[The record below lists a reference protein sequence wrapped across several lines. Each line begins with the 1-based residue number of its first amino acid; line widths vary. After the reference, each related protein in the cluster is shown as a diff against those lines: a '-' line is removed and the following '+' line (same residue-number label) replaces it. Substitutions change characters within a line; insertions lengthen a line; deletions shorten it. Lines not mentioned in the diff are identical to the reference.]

1 MYQVL
6 PIVEAPFALPEIT
19 RGSRRYNFGM
29 FALTTENSV
38 EWLRRHARIGD
49 REPIHVRELADGVS
63 NVVLRVETP
72 RRTFVVKQS
81 RPQLRTEAAW
91 FSDINRIWRE
101 RDVMQLL
108 RPLLPSLV
116 VPEILFGV
124 EADYAF
130 AMSHAPEPFR
140 NWRSMLLQGEVD
152 AALGEQA
159 GKLLGVIHDATAR
172 RSQEMARFADRTV
185 FEQLRVEPF
194 YLKIQQKHPHVQAP
208 VQALI
213 ERMRSRRL
221 ALCHGDF
228 SPKNLLVHSGGFT
241 LVDYETGHWGDPA
254 MDIGFFLSHILLKAV
269 HRPEKS
275 LDYFALTRGF
285 WTGYTTVQQALP
297 IGDLRSAGIQ
307 HLAACLLAR
316 VDGTSPAPYLTGE
329 EERETVRCIAQRL
342 FDEKPE
348 NWELALL
355 AVEESLGECR
365 PFSLT
370 QEEQE

>member
-6 PIVEAPFALPEIT
+6 PIVEALFPLAEIT
-19 RGSRRYNFGM
+19 RRSRQYNFDM
-29 FALTTENSV
+29 FALTAENSV
-38 EWLRRHARIGD
+38 EWLRRHAQID
-49 REPIHVRELADGVS
+49 EREPIHVRELADGVS

-72 RRTFVVKQS
+72 KRTFVVKQS

-101 RDVMQLL
+101 RDVMQML

-116 VPEILFGV
+116 VPEILFCV

-140 NWRSMLLQGEVD
+140 NWRSMLLQGDVD

-159 GKLLGVIHDATAR
+159 GKLLGIMHDATAR
-172 RSQEMARFADRTV
+172 RSQEMAKLADRTI

-194 YLKIQQKHPHVQAP
+194 YWKIQQKHPHLHGP

-213 ERMRSRRL
+213 DRMRSRRL

-285 WTGYTTVQQALP
+285 WTGYTTIQQALP
-297 IGDLRSAGIQ
+297 IEDLRSAGIL
-307 HLAACLLAR
+307 HLAACMLAR

-342 FDEKPE
+342 FDERPRY
-348 NWELALL
+348 WEPVLL
-355 AVEESLGECR
+355 TVEKSLGQR
-365 PFSLT
+365 QPFS
-370 QEEQE
+370 